1 VMPHTLPVIYRGHI
15 KMYQLYT
22 IGHSTHSTEEF
33 VKLLSIHSITAVCD
47 VRSSPYSK
55 YNPQFNRET
64 IQKELKLYGISYVFL
79 GKELGP
85 RSDDPACYEDGKIQY
100 NRLAKTGLFRQGI
113 DRIRKGMKSYRIAL
127 MCSEKDP
134 MTCHRSILIC
144 RHLRSDKIEI
154 KHILEDGTAENNR
167 DSETRLM
174 RMLNVPQRELFDSE
188 EDLIQRAYDKQSEK
202 IAYIKKTSEV
212 SETSEV

>member
-1 VMPHTLPVIYRGHI
+1 MPHTLPVIYRGHI

-64 IQKELKLYGISYVFL
+64 IQKELKLYGILYVFL

-144 RHLRSDKIEI
+144 RHLRSDEIEI

-202 IAYIKKTSEV
+202 IAYIKKT
-212 SETSEV
+212 

>member
-1 VMPHTLPVIYRGHI
+1 MMPHTLPVIYRGHI

-64 IQKELKLYGISYVFL
+64 IQKELKLYGILYVFL

-144 RHLRSDKIEI
+144 RHLRSDEIEI

>member
-1 VMPHTLPVIYRGHI
+1 MPHTLPVIYRGHI

-64 IQKELKLYGISYVFL
+64 IQKELKLYGILYVFL

-85 RSDDPACYEDGKIQY
+85 RSDDSACYEDGKIQY

-144 RHLRSDKIEI
+144 RHLRSDEIEI